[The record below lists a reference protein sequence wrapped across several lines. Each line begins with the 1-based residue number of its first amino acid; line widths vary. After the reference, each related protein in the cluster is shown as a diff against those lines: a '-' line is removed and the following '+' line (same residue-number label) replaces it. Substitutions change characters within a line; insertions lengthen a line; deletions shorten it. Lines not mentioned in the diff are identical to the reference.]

1 MPLIQGG
8 PPIWVW
14 ERTPD
19 PLKWEVLPFQQPD
32 GGTHYALVMRCG
44 LEVVRV
50 QLIGGDELKELA
62 SLITTQVPG

>member
-19 PLKWEVLPFQQPD
+19 PLKWEVLPFQRPD
-32 GGTHYALVMRCG
+32 GGTHYAR
-44 LEVVRV
+44 
-50 QLIGGDELKELA
+50 
-62 SLITTQVPG
+62 